1 MQPQRP
7 IATAAVDLEAEVE
20 RVFALSQTDRAA
32 DTLTELDALL
42 PRLHEAADV
51 DPRPLLRGVYVR
63 AVALHWLGRREAA
76 MAACAEL
83 ASLATDHADERW
95 LSAAMSLRAIERMG
109 RGDQAGAL
117 QELARAHVLLDGQAD
132 QSERLDDGGDR
143 ADLVA
148 LDWALTG
155 VAVGY
160 ADLRLYE
167 LALEV
172 YARNEPVVAAQ
183 GDRASLVIQV
193 LNVAELHL
201 HWGLELVRVDEAEGN
216 PPTRPGLEHAEACLA
231 EVARARNFAD
241 ALDQVDPRWRFDAR
255 AYEGLALAV
264 LGRPQE
270 ALARLD
276 EAATWQEQAFPH
288 YRLLAEAAR
297 ARALA
302 ALGRLADAA
311 DVLRRA
317 RVHLADADVPADSP
331 FALLHA
337 HEAARLEALHGVDAP
352 AARVQLALALR
363 LLAEERQRRLG
374 AAALQLRLER
384 LHDDNRR
391 LLRESEED
399 FLTGLANRRRAE
411 RAGTEL
417 VRRAHES
424 GEPLAAVLVDVDR
437 FKQVNDTASHAVG
450 DEVLRRVAMAIGATV
465 RRGDVAARIGGDE
478 FVLLLAGAGL
488 EQAAALAD
496 RLHAAVR
503 GVDWPGVA
511 PGLPA
516 RVSVT
521 VGVASL
527 SAGQDLAALLDAADQ
542 ALLTGKRAGGDRV
555 GVAA

>member
-7 IATAAVDLEAEVE
+7 DAVTVSDLEAEVD
-20 RVFALSQTDRAA
+20 RVFALSQTERAA
-32 DTLTELDALL
+32 DALAELDALL
-42 PRLHEAADV
+42 PRLREVADV
-51 DPRPLLRGVYVR
+51 DPRPLLRAVYVR

-83 ASLATDHADERW
+83 AALASDRGDARW
-95 LSAAMSLRAIERMG
+95 LSAAMSLRAIERLG

-117 QELARAHVLLDGQAD
+117 QELARAHVLLDGQSD
-132 QSERLDDGGDR
+132 QSDR
-143 ADLVA
+143 PDEVGARPDLVA

-160 ADLRLYE
+160 AELRLYE
-167 LALEV
+167 MALEV

-183 GDRASLVIQV
+183 DDRASLVIQV

-201 HWGLELVRVDEAEGN
+201 HWGLELVRVDETEGGA
-216 PPTRPGLEHAEACLA
+216 PGRQGLEHARACLA
-231 EVARARNFAD
+231 EVARARDFAH
-241 ALDQVDPRWRFDAR
+241 ALDEVDPRWRFDAR

-264 LGRPQE
+264 LGRPEE
-270 ALARLD
+270 ALSLLD
-276 EAATWQEQAFPH
+276 EAVVWQDQAFPH
-288 YRLLAEAAR
+288 YRLLADAAR

-302 ALGRLADAA
+302 GQGRLAEAA

-317 RVHLADADVPADSP
+317 RVHLAEADVPADSA

-337 HEAARLEALHGVDAP
+337 HEAARLEALQGVEAP
-352 AARVQLALALR
+352 AARTQLALALR
-363 LLAEERQRRLG
+363 LLGEERERRLG

-411 RAGTEL
+411 RAGHEL
-417 VRRAHES
+417 VLRARES

-450 DEVLRRVAMAIGATV
+450 DEVLRQVALAIGATV

-496 RLHAAVR
+496 RLRAAVR

-516 RVSVT
+516 DVSVT
-521 VGVASL
+521 VGVACL
-527 SAGQDLAALLDAADQ
+527 APGQDLAGLLDAADQ

>member
-7 IATAAVDLEAEVE
+7 DTVTASDLEVEVD

-32 DTLTELDALL
+32 QTLAELDVLL
-42 PRLHEAADV
+42 PRLHDAADV
-51 DPRPLLRGVYVR
+51 DPRPLLRAVYVR

-83 ASLATDHADERW
+83 ASLATDHGDERW
-95 LSAAMSLRAIERMG
+95 LSAAMSLRAIERMA

-117 QELARAHVLLDGQAD
+117 QELARAHVLLDGRSTEDAA
-132 QSERLDDGGDR
+132 DR

-183 GDRASLVIQV
+183 EDRASLVIQV

-201 HWGLELVRVDEAEGN
+201 HWGLELVRVDEAERTA
-216 PPTRPGLEHAEACLA
+216 PTGPGLQHAEACLA
-231 EVARARNFAD
+231 EVARARDFAD

-255 AYEGLALAV
+255 AYEGLALAM
-264 LGRPQE
+264 LDRPQE

-288 YRLLAEAAR
+288 YRLLAETAR
-297 ARALA
+297 TRALA
-302 ALGRLADAA
+302 GLGRLAEAA

-337 HEAARLEALHGVDAP
+337 HEAARLEALLGVDAP

-399 FLTGLANRRRAE
+399 FLTGLSNRRRAE
-411 RAGTEL
+411 RAGSEL

-424 GEPLAAVLVDVDR
+424 GEPLAAVLLDVDR

-478 FVLLLAGAGL
+478 FVLLLAGAGV

-527 SAGQDLAALLDAADQ
+527 APGQDLAALLDAADQ
-542 ALLTGKRAGGDRV
+542 ALLSGKRAGGDRV